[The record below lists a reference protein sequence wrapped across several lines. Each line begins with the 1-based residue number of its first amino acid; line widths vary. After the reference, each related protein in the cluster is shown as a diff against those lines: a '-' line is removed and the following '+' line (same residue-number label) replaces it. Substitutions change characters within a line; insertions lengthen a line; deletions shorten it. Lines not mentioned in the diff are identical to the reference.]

1 MGAPIT
7 LHCRSDG
14 APFEAYRA
22 PADDVRRGG
31 MVMLHAIW
39 GVTPHIR
46 ELADSFAEQG
56 YEVIAPSL
64 LHRFEAGFP
73 EANTDRDAYPR
84 RAGYAEAVG
93 WGEGVLGE
101 VQAAIDALAPPVF
114 VVGFCFGGT
123 TAWLAACRCDG
134 LAAASCFY
142 GNHIVH
148 YRTETPR
155 CPTILHFGA
164 EDPLTPPEDIDAIA
178 AAQPELPI
186 WIYEGAGHA
195 FMAPSDHH
203 PDAARLARLRT
214 LQLFHRSASAR
225 PDAGA

>member
-1 MGAPIT
+1 MGATIT
-7 LHCRSDG
+7 LNRPADG

-22 PADDVRRGG
+22 PAEDVRRGG
-31 MVMLHAIW
+31 VVMLHAVW

-46 ELADSFAEQG
+46 QLADSFAEQG

-64 LHRFEAGFP
+64 LHRFETGFP
-73 EANTDRDAYPR
+73 EANSDPEAQAR
-84 RAGYAEAVG
+84 RVGYAEAVG

-101 VQAAIDALAPPVF
+101 VQAAIDALEPPVF
-114 VVGFCFGGT
+114 AIGFCFGGT
-123 TAWLAACRCDG
+123 TAWLAACRCHG

-142 GNHIVH
+142 GSHIVNH
-148 YRTETPR
+148 RHERPR

-164 EDPLTPPEDIDAIA
+164 QDPLIPREEIDAIA

-214 LQLFHRSASAR
+214 LQLFHRSASDR